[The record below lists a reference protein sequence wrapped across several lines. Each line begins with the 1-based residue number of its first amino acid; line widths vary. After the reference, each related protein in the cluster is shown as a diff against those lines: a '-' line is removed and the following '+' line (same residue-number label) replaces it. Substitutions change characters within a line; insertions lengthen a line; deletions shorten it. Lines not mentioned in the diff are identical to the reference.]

1 MSIQTKVSEQSV
13 KSLEEIKIC
22 IAYAFV
28 VCIAITFFLGKGV
41 IMQY

>member
-28 VCIAITFFLGKGV
+28 VCIAITYRTHTLHDKE
-41 IMQY
+41 